1 MDGKDHLK
9 DGTLA
14 SPHLGFLPLGRL
26 ACAAGLLFLAGSG
39 VAGTQMAQVELSIF
53 KLVSAS
59 AEIGT
64 GSKTPKE
71 HQISLYTH
79 SHTELTS
86 HFPEVK
92 ALLREIS
99 SRWMN
104 FLECAFISYC
114 WHSTVKVE
122 NVTQASNNA
131 TNMCYY

>member
-64 GSKTPKE
+64 RSKTPKE
-71 HQISLYTH
+71 HQISLIPTLILS
-79 SHTELTS
+79 SH
-86 HFPEVK
+86 P
-92 ALLREIS
+92 IS
-99 SRWMN
+99 LKFKLYS
-104 FLECAFISYC
+104 EKSAPGG
-114 WHSTVKVE
+114 
-122 NVTQASNNA
+122 
-131 TNMCYY
+131 